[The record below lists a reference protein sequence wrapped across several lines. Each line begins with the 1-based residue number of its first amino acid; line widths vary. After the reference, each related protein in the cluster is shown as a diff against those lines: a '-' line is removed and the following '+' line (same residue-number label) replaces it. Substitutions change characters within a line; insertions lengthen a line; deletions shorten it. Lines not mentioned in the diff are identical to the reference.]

1 MGREQEY
8 RYKTSYYRI
17 YSMEKKNLLNINWTW
32 KKRGEHFIVYGNN
45 IVVPLHH
52 LPILIFH
59 FLYHCF
65 LAFWKSTSRASVE
78 LKLAECIAFLNMGY
92 SKTKKRCHVR
102 RLDISLLWSNKNNN
116 IGFTCMTIWVTVL
129 QKLQDRKQFNI
140 LKMIQCNDYNS
151 QSSVISMIW

>member
-8 RYKTSYYRI
+8 RYKTSFYRI
-17 YSMEKKNLLNINWTW
+17 YSMGKSTFLNKNWTW
-32 KKRGEHFIVYGNN
+32 KMRWEHFIVYGNN
-45 IVVPLHH
+45 IVVPLQH
-52 LPILIFH
+52 LPVLIFH

-65 LAFWKSTSRASVE
+65 FLKINIKGISRTETGRMYS
-78 LKLAECIAFLNMGY
+78 Y

-102 RLDISLLWSNKNNN
+102 RLNISLLWSNKNNN